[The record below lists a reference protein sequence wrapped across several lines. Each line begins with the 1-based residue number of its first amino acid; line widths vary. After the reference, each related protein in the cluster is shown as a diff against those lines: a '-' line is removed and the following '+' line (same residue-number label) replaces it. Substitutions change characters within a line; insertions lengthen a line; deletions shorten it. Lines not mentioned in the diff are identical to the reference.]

1 MAYPASPASWTSAS
15 ARRFERALDH
25 RARVW
30 RLAGIALSI
39 VALSI
44 VALPT
49 AALGAYLPR
58 HKVVARS
65 LSYSKYVCNH
75 VYPQYCRHYGVGRC
89 VRVSRIRVNCRIYQ
103 EYEHGVKSTCKS
115 WMYWRRLENGR
126 LSQRTPFGRCVV
138 GWRYPAG

>member
-1 MAYPASPASWTSAS
+1 
-15 ARRFERALDH
+15 
-25 RARVW
+25 VG
-30 RLAGIALSI
+30 RLAGISLSI
-39 VALSI
+39 VALAI

-58 HKVVARS
+58 HKVVAHS
-65 LSYSKYVCNH
+65 LHYSKYVCNH

-103 EYEHGVKSTCKS
+103 EYDHGHKSTCKS

-138 GWRYPAG
+138 GWRYPAR